1 MPVLRSRTEF
11 LKKPGSHLFETYS
24 LRKIGP
30 LCSSFCGRIRALKRG
45 TCLVPSCKTTLSPV
59 MKIRESLLFLW
70 ESCFRIGEYR
80 AEISPDAT
88 IIGRKRHPGK
98 KDVLWKNTCG
108 IKRTR
113 PPDSAHAHTF
123 RKVR

>member
-1 MPVLRSRTEF
+1 
-11 LKKPGSHLFETYS
+11 
-24 LRKIGP
+24 
-30 LCSSFCGRIRALKRG
+30 
-45 TCLVPSCKTTLSPV
+45 

-80 AEISPDAT
+80 AESSPDAT
-88 IIGRKRHPGK
+88 ITGRKRHPGE
-98 KDVLWKNTCG
+98 KDLLWKNTCG

-123 RKVR
+123 RKVG